1 MGGQEGRKEGV
12 SCIGLNS
19 VNHLR
24 LGLESALLLFELSE
38 RIVISPFHLPEKRGY
53 IREEGFSVQ

>member
-24 LGLESALLLFELSE
+24 LGLESALILFELSE
-38 RIVISPFHLPEKRGY
+38 GIVISPFHLPEKRG
-53 IREEGFSVQ
+53 I

>member
-24 LGLESALLLFELSE
+24 LSLESALLLFDLSE
-38 RIVISPFHLPEKRGY
+38 RLVISPFHLPEKRGY
-53 IREEGFSVQ
+53 IRKEGFSVQ